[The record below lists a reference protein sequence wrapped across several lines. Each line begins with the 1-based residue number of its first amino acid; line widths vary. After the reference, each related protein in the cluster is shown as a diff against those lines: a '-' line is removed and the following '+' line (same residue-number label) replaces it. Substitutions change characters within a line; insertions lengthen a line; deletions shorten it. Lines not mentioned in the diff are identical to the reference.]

1 MEDKKITERNYYVA
15 YTDITGYNVRK
26 ITLKED
32 EKANIETIREKLPK
46 KNKKS
51 KTIISWCLIEE

>member
-1 MEDKKITERNYYVA
+1 MIERNYYVA

-26 ITLKED
+26 IALKED
-32 EKANIETIREKLPK
+32 EKANIETIREKLLK
-46 KNKKS
+46 KNKKI